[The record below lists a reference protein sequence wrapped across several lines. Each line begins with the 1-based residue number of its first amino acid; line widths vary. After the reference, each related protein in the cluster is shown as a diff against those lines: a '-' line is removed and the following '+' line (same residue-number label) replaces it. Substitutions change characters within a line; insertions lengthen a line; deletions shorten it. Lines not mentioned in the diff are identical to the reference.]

1 MSGLPVMR
9 GAWAA
14 SAAATISAI
23 IRPPVGP
30 NGITAT
36 ARCQGGGLDETR
48 LLRDAAAPA
57 RGRPGHDHGRRP
69 RPAGDPGPPRLRRG
83 VDRRALHGAVGEHP
97 VPRPLHRACA
107 RHDEEDEPGPRR
119 VVPPQPRPP
128 DARPAPPPPPP
139 ARPPAL
145 LPRPR

>member
-1 MSGLPVMR
+1 MR

-57 RGRPGHDHGRRP
+57 RSRPGHDHGRRP
-69 RPAGDPGPPRLRRG
+69 RPAGDPGPPRLRRS
-83 VDRRALHGAVGEHP
+83 VDRRALPPPAGEHP
-97 VPRPLHRACA
+97 GPRPL
-107 RHDEEDEPGPRR
+107 
-119 VVPPQPRPP
+119 PRPP
-128 DARPAPPPPPP
+128 ARLDEEKEDA
-139 ARPPAL
+139 
-145 LPRPR
+145 PRR

>member
-1 MSGLPVMR
+1 MR

-69 RPAGDPGPPRLRRG
+69 RPAGDPGPPRLRRAR
-83 VDRRALHGAVGEHP
+83 VADRGTWRI
-97 VPRPLHRACA
+97 A
-107 RHDEEDEPGPRR
+107 RDVYVADT
-119 VVPPQPRPP
+119 
-128 DARPAPPPPPP
+128 DARA
-139 ARPPAL
+139 ARGDRGH
-145 LPRPR
+145 PRPRLS